1 MAPDVPTREFLAQLA
16 GAGGPRLFE
25 MTVAD
30 ARVALA
36 QLTRHMDLPAMDV
49 AAVEQHTA
57 PGPAGPVP
65 VRFYRPG
72 TAAPTPLLL
81 LIHGGGFALGDL
93 DTHDGMARFL
103 CANAGVTVA
112 SVDYRRSPEH
122 PFPAAVE
129 DCYAALTWM
138 AQAARSL
145 GIDPARIALCGDSA
159 GGNLSAVLCH
169 LARERGGPMPLLQ
182 VLLYP
187 VVDLSTTAAH
197 DSRRQFG
204 GGEYF
209 LSLADMDW
217 IAGMYFTD
225 QARDGAG
232 PLASPLLVGD
242 LSNLPPAL
250 IITAGFDP
258 LVDEGARY
266 AERLRGAGVPVEYRC
281 YEGTIHG
288 FMSFPAA
295 LPAGREALALV
306 ADRVRA
312 ALSG

>member
-1 MAPDVPTREFLAQLA
+1 MQPDAPTREFLAQLA

-25 MTVAD
+25 MTVGD
-30 ARVALA
+30 ARTALA
-36 QLTRHMDLPAMDV
+36 QLTRQLDLPAMEV
-49 AAVEQHTA
+49 AAVEQLTA

-65 VRFYRPG
+65 VRLYRPG
-72 TAAPTPLLL
+72 GVAPTPLLL

-93 DTHDGMARFL
+93 DTHDGMARYL
-103 CANAGVTVA
+103 CAHAAVTVA

-129 DCYAALTWM
+129 DCHAALAWVA
-138 AQAARSL
+138 AQAQPL
-145 GIDPARIALCGDSA
+145 GVDPDRIALCGDSA

-169 LARERGGPMPLLQ
+169 LARDRGGPSVAFQ

-187 VVDLSTTAAH
+187 VVDLSIAADY

-204 GGEYF
+204 SGDYF
-209 LSLADMDW
+209 LSLEDMDW
-217 IAGMYFTD
+217 IEGMYFTD
-225 QARDGAG
+225 QARDGGG
-232 PLASPLLVGD
+232 PLASPLLAPD
-242 LSNLPPAL
+242 LAGLPPAL

-258 LVDEGARY
+258 LLDEGARY
-266 AERLRGAGVPVEYRC
+266 AGRLRAAGVDVEYRC
-281 YEGTIHG
+281 FEGTIHG

-295 LPAGREALALV
+295 LPAGRDALALV

-312 ALSG
+312 ALQG